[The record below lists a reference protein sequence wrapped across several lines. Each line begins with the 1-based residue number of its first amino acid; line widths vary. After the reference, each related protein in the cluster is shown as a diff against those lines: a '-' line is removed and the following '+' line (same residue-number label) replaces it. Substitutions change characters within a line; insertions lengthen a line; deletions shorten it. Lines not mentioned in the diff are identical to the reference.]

1 MFFLYCTLLYVLAVI
16 TAALEATADTDSDT
30 FADKS
35 ASLCGLTAMTTSG
48 IGPLKSSSNK
58 DNVSTLSLPD
68 LEFGTVQLGNIS
80 KQSSAKSVFQDS
92 DSSHSFREFD
102 QMCSRTIGG
111 SVGSFRT
118 PKDDRDRS
126 PSYLSVEAEEF
137 LNMLPDYRF
146 LLS

>member
-1 MFFLYCTLLYVLAVI
+1 MLVLIPILAVI
-16 TAALEATADTDSDT
+16 TALEEAADADAHCVP

-35 ASLCGLTAMTTSG
+35 NSLCGLTALTTSNSTHSG
-48 IGPLKSSSNK
+48 APKSVK
-58 DNVSTLSLPD
+58 DNVSSLSLPD
-68 LEFGTVQLGNIS
+68 LEFGVFQLGAGS
-80 KQSSAKSVFQDS
+80 KQSSAKSVLQDS

-118 PKDDRDRS
+118 PKEDRDRTA
-126 PSYLSVEAEEF
+126 PFLSIEAEEF

-146 LLS
+146 LIS